1 MFAIAYP
8 SKRATV
14 ITFVSRK
21 TWPWIFLEGR
31 VQGPS
36 TGRFL
41 TTSKCLLK
49 FGVLDMFFGGV
60 RIANLRGWLWMLRV
74 TTITLLMEAMYNGK
88 SCINDSL
95 NTQKYS
101 NNKNLCF
108 FCERHLFLHK
118 MSCLNIISLKDVAL
132 SHLKSFIQLPHLFSL
147 KLT

>member
-14 ITFVSRK
+14 ITFISRK
-21 TWPWIFLEGR
+21 TWLWIFLARR

-60 RIANLRGWLWMLRV
+60 QIANLRGWLWMLRV

-108 FCERHLFLHK
+108 FL
-118 MSCLNIISLKDVAL
+118 
-132 SHLKSFIQLPHLFSL
+132 
-147 KLT
+147 